1 MERYKMLLRQ
11 WAITKLLITSI
22 VFIGAII
29 ICVIG
34 FMKDI
39 LMEVVA
45 TEVALFVIWF
55 IGDKILDMLRPM
67 PPMMMIPIPQE
78 NEDESTKN

>member
-1 MERYKMLLRQ
+1 MLSRQ
-11 WAITKLLITSI
+11 WAITKLLLTGV

-34 FMKDI
+34 FIANI
-39 LMEVVA
+39 LMEVIA
-45 TEVALFVIWF
+45 AEVALFVMWF
-55 IGDKILDMLRPM
+55 LGDKILDMFRPM
-67 PPMMMIPIPQE
+67 PPMMMIPISKE

>member
-1 MERYKMLLRQ
+1 MERYKILLRQ
-11 WAITKLLITSI
+11 WAITKLLITGV

-39 LMEVVA
+39 LIEVVA
-45 TEVALFVIWF
+45 AEVALFVIWF

-67 PPMMMIPIPQE
+67 PPMMMIPIQQE
-78 NEDESTKN
+78 NKDESTKN